1 MWHIEGT
8 RHFRAC
14 ITFIKLNS
22 LGSTYFLEWDS
33 KDGKAIPIKS
43 SSRQYRAFQ
52 SFTLISTLIT
62 QPIFFIRCYQ
72 IAKSPPGSVTLI
84 SYYVNIIGTIV
95 TLAVLPLLWFFSKKS
110 NLQKFVTCFHA
121 VRNLDKRFYG
131 CCYSP
136 AIVTWI
142 TDNAPLYGFA
152 LHVLNVTSLNFIFR
166 VKPVGSGIVVLNVWT
181 KILLKTDYPFDK
193 TIQIYNQLKVMT
205 ILMQE
210 IGHDLVSACL
220 HHAYTVII
228 STNAMYHFVLQFTP
242 GKKMSIMVTYS
253 ALVILFTSTGI
264 EMLAI
269 CIVAKASSMSREIL
283 RNLLRNKP

>member
-131 CCYSP
+131 KLVLS
-136 AIVTWI
+136 
-142 TDNAPLYGFA
+142 A
-152 LHVLNVTSLNFIFR
+152 LL
-166 VKPVGSGIVVLNVWT
+166 
-181 KILLKTDYPFDK
+181 
-193 TIQIYNQLKVMT
+193 
-205 ILMQE
+205 
-210 IGHDLVSACL
+210 
-220 HHAYTVII
+220 
-228 STNAMYHFVLQFTP
+228 VLQFINP
-242 GKKMSIMVTYS
+242 ACEINLLF
-253 ALVILFTSTGI
+253 ALPNFYKL
-264 EMLAI
+264 
-269 CIVAKASSMSREIL
+269 C
-283 RNLLRNKP
+283 RNLNIYFYRNMYL